1 MSVRQHMAESETIVA
16 PATPQGKSALAILRI
31 SGTEALKITALCIKE
46 KNLFERTPARYIR
59 LYTAKDPQ
67 SGETIDQ
74 ITAIK
79 YFSPQSFTGENM
91 AEIICHGG
99 KIIPRKILSALINA
113 GARSATGGE
122 FTRRAL
128 LNGKI
133 KLLKAEGIRG
143 LIECNS
149 ETEFRCA
156 QKLYSGTALD
166 LEKLR
171 KEIIEQLEHIE
182 MRIEFEETETISAAP
197 KDWKKNL
204 EDFLNRLKKD
214 IEKREKSRVIENGIK
229 IVIAG
234 PVNAGKST
242 LFNKLVGKERVIVH
256 KEPGTTRDVISEQLW
271 LHGHEIQLFDSAGI
285 RKTGSE
291 IEKEGIDRSREAI
304 KGAGIII
311 WVTAADEKLSKEE
324 LQELVLSGAKNA
336 TLCIINKIDKN
347 NGKGKMTAIEKAGI
361 ETILISLKGKRKE
374 NIENLVSRIVKK
386 VENIKN
392 EIEMPDMLL
401 NTRHEEIG
409 KALVKETTKAI
420 NEWERPEIA
429 AVHLKKGLSY
439 MDEFFGYVNSEEV
452 INNIFKDFCIG
463 K

>member
-1 MSVRQHMAESETIVA
+1 MRQHIAESETIVA

-31 SGTEALKITALCIKE
+31 SGTDALKITALCIKE
-46 KNLFERTPARYIR
+46 KNIFERTPARYIR
-59 LYTAKDPQ
+59 LYTAKDPI
-67 SGETIDQ
+67 SGDIIDQ
-74 ITAIK
+74 ITGIK

-99 KIIPRKILSALINA
+99 KLISRKIFSALTNA

-133 KLLKAEGIRG
+133 NLLKVEGIRG
-143 LIECNS
+143 LIESNS
-149 ETEFRCA
+149 ETELRCA

-166 LEKLR
+166 LEKWR
-171 KEIIEQLEHIE
+171 KEIIEQLERIE
-182 MRIEFEETETISAAP
+182 TRIEFEETEMLSDTAMGG
-197 KDWKKNL
+197 KKRI
-204 EDFLNRLKKD
+204 EDFLQRLKKD
-214 IEKREKSRVIENGIK
+214 IEKREKIRVIENGIK

-256 KEPGTTRDVISEQLW
+256 REPGTTRDVISEQLW

-285 RKTGSE
+285 RKTERE
-291 IEKEGIDRSREAI
+291 IEKEGIERSREAI
-304 KGAGIII
+304 KEAGIII
-311 WVTAADEKLSKEE
+311 WVTAADEQLRKEE
-324 LQELVLSGAKNA
+324 LNELVSSGGKNN
-336 TLCIINKIDKN
+336 TICIINKIDKN
-347 NGKGKMTAIEKAGI
+347 DGKEKMTAIETVGI
-361 ETILISLKGKRKE
+361 ETILISLKEKRKG
-374 NIENLVSRIVKK
+374 NIGNLISRIVKK
-386 VENIKN
+386 IENIKD

-401 NTRHEEIG
+401 NKRHEEIG
-409 KALVKETTKAI
+409 KALFKETVKARD
-420 NEWERPEIA
+420 EWERPEIA

-452 INNIFKDFCIG
+452 INNIFRDFCIG